1 MTMKSF
7 LSKLTAMSMVATTAT
22 TDALQWP
29 SLLRG
34 SEAEVQV
41 DTSVQ
46 QTDCEDGWYA
56 GVDAVDDMWKKKPFY
71 SDCDNVWQLSDEAE
85 DLKDDE
91 FPDDDDTDWRTSTYN
106 DCARNGVDSEVTAIE
121 KECLWDDSS
130 QCTDLGNSAAEIVV
144 MDNWCTPD
152 FAIYK
157 DPNYKKE
164 CKDAAVTICEG
175 NISNVA
181 NSWCPDKNLS
191 TGKLKQLQ
199 DECEDQVNDMV
210 GTDDDDDD
218 EDDDTDRDLDDCGRD
233 GSCGSCKKAYCPDV
247 TERQQC
253 KEDHCSMEDLLLFF
267 PEDVEAHAI
276 N

>member
-1 MTMKSF
+1 MTMKSI

-22 TDALQWP
+22 ADALQWS

-34 SEAEVQV
+34 SEVQV
-41 DTSVQ
+41 DTSIQ

-106 DCARNGVDSEVTAIE
+106 ECARNGVDSEVTAIE

-144 MDNWCTPD
+144 MDNWCTH
-152 FAIYK
+152 
-157 DPNYKKE
+157 
-164 CKDAAVTICEG
+164 
-175 NISNVA
+175 
-181 NSWCPDKNLS
+181 
-191 TGKLKQLQ
+191 GKLKQLQ

>member
-1 MTMKSF
+1 MKSF

-34 SEAEVQV
+34 SDAQV
-41 DTSVQ
+41 DTSIQ
-46 QTDCEDGWYA
+46 SSDCEDGYND
-56 GVDAVDDMWKKKPFY
+56 GVEDVENMWEKKPFY
-71 SDCDNVWQLSDEAE
+71 GDCDNAWGLSDAAE
-85 DLKDDE
+85 DLKEDKYPEDDSNWRM
-91 FPDDDDTDWRTSTYN
+91 DTYYK
-106 DCARNGVDSEVTAIE
+106 CGRNGVDDEVATIE
-121 KECLWDDSS
+121 KECFYDSSS
-130 QCTDLGNSAAEIVV
+130 QCTDLGNAAAEIVV
-144 MDNWCTPD
+144 MDNWCTPSG
-152 FAIYK
+152 AYGAAHK

-164 CKDAAVTICEG
+164 CKEAAVTICEG

-181 NSWCPDKNLS
+181 NRWCPDKNLS

-218 EDDDTDRDLDDCGRD
+218 DTDRDLDDCGRD

-247 TERQQC
+247 TERQEC
-253 KEDHCSMEDLLLFF
+253 KERQCSMEDLLVFF